1 MSVRPGSIVRFRH
14 RRWVVLPSD
23 DEAIVLLRPLTGTSE
38 DALPVHRQLA
48 DLLAYSLPSERLE
61 ADRFPL
67 PDPTQLTDAEA
78 VRLLGQA
85 ARLLLREGA
94 APLRSLGRIS
104 VRPRPYQLVPLL
116 MALRLDPVRLLI
128 ADDVGV
134 GKTIEAGLI
143 ARELWDTGE
152 IRRLAVLCPP
162 PLTEQWASELRE
174 KFHLDPVILAP
185 HSVAALE
192 RTLPPGRSLFRHY
205 PVIVAS
211 IDYLKL
217 PRNREPF
224 LAEPPDLV
232 IVDEAHGVVP
242 ATTAE
247 RDPRHLRYRLV
258 RELASDQRRHLILLT
273 ATPHS
278 GIQRA
283 FQRLLGLLHT
293 DFEDW
298 DLDQLDRARTERLAR
313 HVVQRTR
320 ADISRQWPEASQL
333 YPVRDAIE
341 RTYALSDAYRALF
354 QDTFDFCRRLIEESR
369 QLPDRERR
377 FQWWAALTLLR
388 CVMSSPRAGA
398 EALARREI
406 PQAEEPEELALT
418 TELGENSFEPAE
430 LLGLEPTEFRP
441 SDEIPSQRLELAT
454 THTLALSETARR
466 RLRELARQA
475 RAIEADPASDTKL
488 QACLEAVR
496 QLLDRGSAPVI
507 WCVFVDTAEYVAER
521 LRQALEPTDRDLV
534 VECLT
539 GRIDDQQRR
548 ERVRA
553 LQQAPRRVLVAT
565 DCLSEGVNLQEL
577 FDAVLHY
584 DLPWNPNRLEQR
596 EGRVDRFGQPC
607 ERVTAVRLYGR
618 DNPVDAEV
626 IDILIRKAD
635 RIRRQLGIH
644 VPVPEDE
651 GWLAELLVH
660 RLFEKPR
667 QAQLA
672 LPIGPD
678 PTEQLLSRWD
688 ADTER
693 EQRRRTRFAQHA
705 LDPQVVTQH
714 LASCDAV
721 LGDEETVRAFVA
733 GASQRLGLAVDAR
746 PDGTLVLQ
754 TSRPDTVPE
763 PIRLLLPSDR
773 RRAWQLAFTVP
784 HPPGSEWV
792 GRNHPFTVGLARYLF
807 EIAFERPTEPIVAR
821 AAVLRSRLVSQV
833 ATLALLRTRFLL
845 RRPDRPEAV
854 LEDVLVTGCDLF
866 GERWLAP
873 AEARRLLDQARPE
886 DDIPL
891 AERRE
896 LAATAL
902 EPLAESLARTEPSGP
917 LAELLAQRAAELAEA
932 HRQVLAAAGERR
944 RSLTV
949 EPLWPPDLIAFVVL
963 QPKR

>member
-67 PDPTQLTDAEA
+67 PDPTHLTDAEA

-94 APLRSLGRIS
+94 APFRSLGRIS

-116 MALRLDPVRLLI
+116 MALRLDPVRVLI

-174 KFHLDPVILAP
+174 KFHLEPVVLAP

-192 RTLPPGRSLFRHY
+192 RALPPGRSLFRHY

-211 IDYLKL
+211 IDFLKL

-247 RDPRHLRYRLV
+247 RDPRHLRYELV
-258 RELASDQRRHLILLT
+258 RALVRDPRRHLLLLT

-283 FQRLLGLLHT
+283 FQRLLGLL
-293 DFEDW
+293 DPAFEQW
-298 DLDQLDRARTERLAR
+298 DLDHPDRARTERLAR

-320 ADISRQWPEASQL
+320 ADIRRQWPEASQL
-333 YPVRDAIE
+333 YPERDAIE
-341 RTYALSDAYRALF
+341 RTYALSHAYRTLF

-369 QLPDRERR
+369 QLPDQQRR

-388 CVMSSPRAGA
+388 CIMSSPRAGA

-406 PQAEEPEELALT
+406 PQAEEPEELALAA
-418 TELGENSFEPAE
+418 EASENGYEPAA
-430 LLGLEPTEFRP
+430 LLGLEPTELRP
-441 SDEIPSQRLELAT
+441 SDEVPTHRLEQAT
-454 THTLALSETARR
+454 TRTLAPSEVARR

-496 QLLDRGSAPVI
+496 ELLARGSAPVV

-521 LRQALEPTDRDLV
+521 LRQALEPSDPDLAI
-534 VECLT
+534 ECLT
-539 GRIDDQQRR
+539 GRIGDEERR

-596 EGRVDRFGQPC
+596 EGRVDRFGQPR

-635 RIRRQLGIH
+635 QIRRQLGIH

-660 RLFEKPR
+660 RLFERPR
-667 QAQLA
+667 QTQLA
-672 LPIGPD
+672 LPLGPD
-678 PTEQLLSRWD
+678 PAEQLRSRWD

-705 LDPQVVTQH
+705 LDPQVV
-714 LASCDAV
+714 LRELEACDTV
-721 LGDEETVRAFVA
+721 LGDEHAVRAFVA
-733 GASQRLGLAVDAR
+733 GACQRLGLQVEPR

-754 TSRPDTVPE
+754 TSERDAVPE

-792 GRNHPFTVGLARYLF
+792 GRNHPFTVALARYLF
-807 EIAFERPTEPIVAR
+807 ELAFERPDTTVVAR
-821 AAVLRSRLVSQV
+821 TAVLRSGLVSQV
-833 ATLALLRTRFLL
+833 TTLALLRSRFLL
-845 RRPDRPEAV
+845 RRPDRPETV
-854 LEDVLVTGCDLF
+854 LEEILVSGCDLF

-873 AEARRLLDQARPE
+873 AEAHRLLDQARPE
-886 DDIPL
+886 DDVPL

-896 LAATAL
+896 LAETAR
-902 EPLAESLARTEPSGP
+902 EPLAELLARTEPSGP
-917 LAELLAQRAAELAEA
+917 LAEQLAQRAAELAEA
-932 HRQVLAAAGERR
+932 HRRVHEAAGARR
-944 RSLTV
+944 RGLAV
-949 EPLWPPDLIAFVVL
+949 EPLWPPDLVAFLVL